1 LKTVVY
7 YKVRFDSQWHH
18 MQFEDREAALLCVS
32 RALGWSDT
40 INAVVIKE
48 ASIPAKALRQAA

>member
-1 LKTVVY
+1 
-7 YKVRFDSQWHH
+7 

-32 RALGWSDT
+32 RALVWSDT
-40 INAVVIKE
+40 IQAVVIKE